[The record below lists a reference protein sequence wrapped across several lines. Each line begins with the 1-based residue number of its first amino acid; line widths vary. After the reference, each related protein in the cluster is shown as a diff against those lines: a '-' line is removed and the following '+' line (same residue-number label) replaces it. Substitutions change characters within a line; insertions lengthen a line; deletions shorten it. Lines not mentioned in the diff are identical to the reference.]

1 MVRPRIEEER
11 TKRCSNDFAGEL
23 GSLASR
29 LRGIPSM
36 LAMLARTPSRP
47 LSLPGGGVWSRVGLL
62 AAGFLV
68 ALGLLASSAFAG
80 QLPVRLGAAD
90 SFAVLGGQT
99 VTNSGRSTLNGDLG
113 VSPGSALTG
122 FPPGRVNGR
131 VHAGDPVASQAQS
144 DLTTAYDDAA
154 GRTPPQ
160 ALPADVGG
168 RTLAPGV
175 YRSGG
180 ALGLTGA
187 LTLDGQGDPN
197 AVFVFQ
203 VGSTLTTS
211 VVSRVDLIN
220 GAKYC
225 NVFWQIGSSAT
236 LGTSSAFAGDI
247 LALTSISLKY
257 GVTLNGRA
265 LARNGSV
272 TLIND
277 TITAPHCAQA
287 GRGGGGGFA
296 GGPKATPK
304 HVGGLNGGRRPGEC
318 SRPHHSWGDFTR
330 AWPSGRGHDPAFAG
344 LWLPDCRLFSGGLVD
359 HSLPLDGH
367 GPPPPN
373 DHATSIPVTSLV
385 SGKLWPLV
393 DAENDLLAYMRY
405 AAVSHQLQFF
415 QANRRRTRLPWT
427 VRIPRGTTHLRGPQP
442 ALGLSR
448 GCMINP
454 RDRRHALLI
463 VLNTRLKG
471 SSRPTRAFMQLA
483 AISGRTRGAVT
494 REIGQRPLGCNNL
507 GANGKPEVGPI
518 RAELPWHPLAP
529 ISGGYF
535 GTNGPGHDA
544 NGNPNGGMYP
554 SAGPRD
560 FYTNRPAGTQ
570 KGPGPS
576 VAAIYASTTAVSRGG
591 IIRSVIS
598 GRDTVAP
605 IALLSYADPNA
616 CDSPPHVSW
625 EYVQVIHDDNPT
637 QIFGFSPV
645 NYASPSPKSFKPYRC
660 RRTGSTHHAAG
671 RRGAHRRRPA
681 AHRAPR
687 HAAPGHRPRL
697 RRPPTAPHRGHR

>member
-1 MVRPRIEEER
+1 
-11 TKRCSNDFAGEL
+11 
-23 GSLASR
+23 
-29 LRGIPSM
+29 M
-36 LAMLARTPSRP
+36 LATTPSRP
-47 LSLPGGGVWSRVGLL
+47 LSLSLPGGGVWGRVGLL
-62 AAGFLV
+62 AAGFLA
-68 ALGLLASSAFAG
+68 ALGLLASTAFAG

-113 VSPGSALTG
+113 VSPGSARTG

-131 VHAGDPVASQAQS
+131 VHPGDPVARQAQS
-144 DLTTAYDDAA
+144 DLRTAYEDAA

-220 GAKYC
+220 GAKSC

-272 TLIND
+272 TLISD

-287 GRGGGGGFA
+287 GRGGGGGIGGFAKATPKHA
-296 GGPKATPK
+296 GGPKA
-304 HVGGLNGGRRPGEC
+304 C
-318 SRPHHSWGDFTR
+318 SRRRHSWGDFTR
-330 AWPSGRGHDPAFAG
+330 AWPSGQGHDPAFEG
-344 LWLPDCRLFSGGLVD
+344 LWLPDCRVFSGGLVD
-359 HSLPLDGH
+359 HSLSLDGH

-385 SGKLWPLV
+385 PGRLWRLV

-415 QANRRRTRLPWT
+415 QANGRTRLPWT
-427 VRIPRGTTHLRGPQP
+427 VHIPRGTSRRRGPQP

-448 GCMINP
+448 GCMITRTDTNT
-454 RDRRHALLI
+454 HALLI

-471 SSRPTRAFMQLA
+471 SNRPTRAFMQLK
-483 AISGRTRGAVT
+483 AISGRTRDAVT
-494 REIGQRPLGCNNL
+494 RKIKKRSLGCSNP
-507 GANGKPEVGPI
+507 GKLEKGPARADRPEH
-518 RAELPWHPLAP
+518 RLAP
-529 ISGGYF
+529 IPKENGSGYF
-535 GTNGPGHDA
+535 GTNGPGRDA
-544 NGNPNGGMYP
+544 NGNPNGGLYP
-554 SAGPRD
+554 SAGPRY
-560 FYTNRPAGTQ
+560 FYTNQPADPPH
-570 KGPGPS
+570 KGPGRA

-598 GRDTVAP
+598 GDDTVAP
-605 IALLSYADPNA
+605 IALLSYADPNS
-616 CDSPPHVSW
+616 CDKPPHVSW
-625 EYVQVIHDDNPT
+625 EYVQVIHDHHKT
-637 QIFGFSPV
+637 RIFGFSPV
-645 NYASPSPKSFKPYRC
+645 NYASPKPFKNYIC
-660 RRTGSTHHAAG
+660 ARTGGTHHAAG
-671 RRGAHRRRPA
+671 RRGAHRRRPPV

-687 HAAPGHRPRL
+687 HAPTPSHRPR
-697 RRPPTAPHRGHR
+697 RGHR